1 MMMLYLSFGFLVAV
15 VIFIVL
21 QRFYGLVG
29 NSIKVLIAVVKN
41 VIVSLQTVL
50 GGVRRKVVGV

>member
-29 NSIKVLIAVVKN
+29 NPIKVLVAVVKN
-41 VIVSLQTVL
+41 VFVSLQMVL
-50 GGVRRKVVGV
+50 GGVRRKVAGV